1 MAKNTEK
8 EFWQD
13 IDVYSVNT
21 EPRSAAGFPRD
32 EAWEKKTVSL
42 NGVWKFHYCESV
54 NDIIEGYYAPDFDLS
69 SFDDLEVPSEWQIKG
84 YDTPIYTNINYPKAI
99 STTKIPYIKPELN
112 SCGLY
117 VREFEVAETED
128 NIFIH
133 FGGINSSGEV
143 FVNGKF
149 VGYSQDTFDE
159 CEYDITDF
167 VHPGTNRL
175 AVTVRRYCTGSYLE
189 DQDMWRLSGIFRDV
203 TLVYEP
209 KVFIEDMYMR
219 SEMAEDFKSAVFKLD
234 CVVKARRA
242 QFDGGK
248 LKVEILRADGAGF
261 ASAEAD
267 VKPLADGEYCNI
279 SFEIP
284 VSNFELW
291 SHEDPYLYTVRVT
304 LSGGDYTD
312 RREHKFG
319 FREVKITPY
328 DRKTGRGPFI
338 LLNGV
343 PLKICGVNRH
353 DFHPDYGHAV
363 PESIIRSDLEL
374 LKNSNITN
382 VRTCHYPNSR
392 RFYEL
397 CDEIGILVMSENN
410 LETHGLATRVPRSD
424 PHWTAE
430 CCYRVRNMVN
440 SYKNHSCVLFWSL
453 GNESGNGNAF
463 AEMKKEIL
471 KIDKT
476 RPVHY
481 EPDAKLKTSDLF
493 SEMYTVQTAMKEIG
507 ENKPHIHSRALWN
520 LGLGYHLK
528 PSDYI
533 DKPFI
538 ECEYS
543 HAMGNSMGNF
553 ADYWEDFKKY
563 DRLAGGYI
571 WDFADQAIRTKTA
584 DGKDKWNYGGDFG
597 DKPNDSNFA
606 FNGVF
611 RGDRTPN
618 PHYYEVVKC
627 YQQVDFSLSHGR
639 IAILNRFMF
648 TLLENFKL
656 RLELREQ
663 GRLIESAEL
672 DLPDKGY
679 LEKAYVDIPFDI
691 RTENERTLDCELIL
705 RRDMMHLE
713 AGHTMARE
721 QFVLGKYNYSSSAPK
736 ADGKKVEIKYS
747 KNDKCYVVS
756 GNGFEVKLSKK
767 TGELCSYKKDGV
779 ERLERGIRPQFSRAN
794 IDNERMAQV
803 PFEWVKTLIGL
814 HAFDSA
820 ERMMRP
826 VSVKAEHFGSCV
838 KLSVKWRTKYL
849 SGIVTE
855 YLVFP
860 DGTVSASLTCKNIT
874 PVNLP
879 RYGLTFELTDGVDG
893 IEYYGKGPHENY
905 CDRKTGAR
913 LGVYRFQSAES
924 FIHDYLFPQEN
935 ANRCDVRWLKVGGE
949 RGVTV
954 TAAGT
959 PFEMS
964 VHPYTKK
971 MLYDAAH
978 SCELGRTPNLTV
990 NIDGRQQGV
999 GGDVPAIATLKKP
1012 YKIPKYKKLEM
1023 KVILSF

>member
-1 MAKNTEK
+1 
-8 EFWQD
+8 
-13 IDVYSVNT
+13 
-21 EPRSAAGFPRD
+21 
-32 EAWEKKTVSL
+32 
-42 NGVWKFHYCESV
+42 
-54 NDIIEGYYAPDFDLS
+54 
-69 SFDDLEVPSEWQIKG
+69 
-84 YDTPIYTNINYPKAI
+84 
-99 STTKIPYIKPELN
+99 
-112 SCGLY
+112 
-117 VREFEVAETED
+117 
-128 NIFIH
+128 
-133 FGGINSSGEV
+133 
-143 FVNGKF
+143 
-149 VGYSQDTFDE
+149 
-159 CEYDITDF
+159 
-167 VHPGTNRL
+167 
-175 AVTVRRYCTGSYLE
+175 
-189 DQDMWRLSGIFRDV
+189 
-203 TLVYEP
+203 
-209 KVFIEDMYMR
+209 
-219 SEMAEDFKSAVFKLD
+219 
-234 CVVKARRA
+234 
-242 QFDGGK
+242 
-248 LKVEILRADGAGF
+248 
-261 ASAEAD
+261 
-267 VKPLADGEYCNI
+267 
-279 SFEIP
+279 
-284 VSNFELW
+284 
-291 SHEDPYLYTVRVT
+291 
-304 LSGGDYTD
+304 
-312 RREHKFG
+312 
-319 FREVKITPY
+319 
-328 DRKTGRGPFI
+328 
-338 LLNGV
+338 
-343 PLKICGVNRH
+343 
-353 DFHPDYGHAV
+353 
-363 PESIIRSDLEL
+363 
-374 LKNSNITN
+374 
-382 VRTCHYPNSR
+382 
-392 RFYEL
+392 
-397 CDEIGILVMSENN
+397 
-410 LETHGLATRVPRSD
+410 
-424 PHWTAE
+424 
-430 CCYRVRNMVN
+430 
-440 SYKNHSCVLFWSL
+440 
-453 GNESGNGNAF
+453 
-463 AEMKKEIL
+463 MK
-471 KIDKT
+471 
-476 RPVHY
+476 
-481 EPDAKLKTSDLF
+481 
-493 SEMYTVQTAMKEIG
+493 
-507 ENKPHIHSRALWN
+507 
-520 LGLGYHLK
+520 
-528 PSDYI
+528 
-533 DKPFI
+533 
-538 ECEYS
+538 
-543 HAMGNSMGNF
+543 
-553 ADYWEDFKKY
+553 
-563 DRLAGGYI
+563 
-571 WDFADQAIRTKTA
+571 
-584 DGKDKWNYGGDFG
+584 
-597 DKPNDSNFA
+597 
-606 FNGVF
+606 GVF
-611 RGDRTPN
+611 RGDRSPN

-648 TLLENFKL
+648 TSLENFKL

-860 DGTVSASLTCKNIT
+860 DGTLSASLTCKNIT

-905 CDRKTGAR
+905 CDRKTSAR